1 MTITGDKVILRD
13 FLPEDIGK
21 RIEWETVE
29 TEWQK
34 WDAPWEYDGL
44 TEAEKQQDLK
54 RYVENMKRWAQPPP
68 AGHERRWS
76 FQICLN
82 TQDRTY
88 IGWCSAYRIDEAFRF
103 ARDGRYC
110 AVGIDLPERWAR
122 GQGYARE
129 ALELFIGYLM
139 ENGEREIY
147 TQTWSGNIPMIGLAA
162 RLGFSECNRIV
173 GARTVEGKPY
183 DALTFRLKMQGGS
196 V

>member
-54 RYVENMKRWAQPPP
+54 RYVENMKRWAQQPP

-88 IGWCSAYRIDEAFRF
+88 IGWCSAYRIDEAFHF

-110 AVGIDLPERWAR
+110 AVGIDLPFHLQALPLSLLQLYRPNFDIP
-122 GQGYARE
+122 GYILPSLLYTILQKMR
-129 ALELFIGYLM
+129 LF
-139 ENGEREIY
+139 
-147 TQTWSGNIPMIGLAA
+147 PLAA
-162 RLGFSECNRIV
+162 FHRWR
-173 GARTVEGKPY
+173 PP
-183 DALTFRLKMQGGS
+183 GS
-196 V
+196 